1 MLQIFTGYSY
11 AQNSSV
17 LPAYLEDM
25 GSYLYNALYQ
35 FHQVYPTVA
44 QNDVYLAGEMYSG
57 KYLLLV
63 GHTIHKKNPLSHIK
77 IRLKGLY
84 IGAGFTDPENMLE
97 YSVFMYQIG
106 LIDYTKMKEIQNMEE
121 SIRKGIRSQKYDNA
135 QQQLLSVW
143 IEMELVGFDYAMDFT
158 QPNATFDT
166 HIFDF
171 LQSSAFRDA
180 FQLQNSTFYP
190 ESVDIAMAG
199 SGRSLK
205 AVSEEDALKSAK
217 HLLPLLLKHYRVLFF
232 GGQFDMV
239 VPYVHV
245 ANFLRLLEWDGAEMY
260 YNHDKTQ
267 RHSWYVDN
275 ELTGYYKNVLNLTE
289 ILIRNASHMVDA
301 SQPKWGRKLLQ
312 DFIEDK
318 FTN

>member
-1 MLQIFTGYSY
+1 MQIFTGYSY
-11 AQNSSV
+11 AQNNSV
-17 LPAYLEDM
+17 VPAYLEDM

-35 FHQVYPTVA
+35 FHQVYPTVV

-57 KYLLLV
+57 KYLLLL

-84 IGAGFTDPENMLE
+84 IGAGFVDPENMLE
-97 YSVFMYQIG
+97 YSMFMYQIG

-121 SIRKGIRSQKYDNA
+121 SIRKGIRSQKYANA

-143 IEMELVGFDYAMDFT
+143 IEMELVGFNYAMDFT
-158 QPNATFDT
+158 QPNSTFDSRV
-166 HIFDF
+166 FDY
-171 LQSSAFRDA
+171 LQSDDFRDA
-180 FQLQNSTFYP
+180 FQLHNATFYP
-190 ESVDIAMAG
+190 KSVEKETTVT
-199 SGRSLK
+199 GRSLK
-205 AVSEEDALKSAK
+205 AIYEEDALKTAK
-217 HLLPLLLKHYRVLFF
+217 HLLPPLLKHYRILFF

-245 ANFLRLLEWDGAEMY
+245 ANFLRLLEWDGAEIY

-267 RHSWYVDN
+267 RHNWFVDE
-275 ELTGYYKNVLNLTE
+275 ELCGYYKSVWNLTE
-289 ILIRNASHMVDA
+289 ILVRNASHMVDA
-301 SQPKWGRKLLQ
+301 SQPQWGRKLLQ
-312 DFIEDK
+312 DFVQNK